1 MKNIIFDF
9 DGTIGNTQKLI
20 VKTLQD
26 TMRSMHLEIRS
37 EKDCIGTIGLRL
49 DEAFLKLFPISQE
62 FAAKCADTYRQIF
75 EVNKLKIE
83 VEPFPHVIETI
94 QALYE
99 DAFTLTIASSR
110 GHQSIQ
116 YYLEQMGIDK
126 YITCIVGAEDVQ
138 HVKPAPDMV
147 FRILEK
153 IKGNASESLVVGDTA
168 YDIKM
173 GKNSGTKTCGV
184 TYGNGTYE
192 QLSDADFVIGDFA
205 ELLSIVRHTYKKQ

>member
-1 MKNIIFDF
+1 MKNIILDF

-20 VKTLQD
+20 VRTLQD
-26 TMRSMHLEIRS
+26 TMQSMSLDIRS
-37 EKDCIGTIGLRL
+37 KDDCIKTIGLRL

-75 EVNKLKIE
+75 EHNKQEIE

-110 GHQSIQ
+110 GHQSIK

-147 FRILEK
+147 LHILKE
-153 IKGNASESLVVGDTA
+153 IGGNASDCLVVGDTD

-192 QLSDADFVIGDFA
+192 QLSDADFVIEDFA
-205 ELLSIVRHTYKKQ
+205 ELLSIVNQTTKKQ